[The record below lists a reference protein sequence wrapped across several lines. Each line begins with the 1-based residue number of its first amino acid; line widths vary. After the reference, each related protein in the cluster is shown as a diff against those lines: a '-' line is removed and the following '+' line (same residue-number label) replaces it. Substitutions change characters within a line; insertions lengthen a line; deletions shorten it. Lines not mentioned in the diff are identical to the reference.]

1 MLQDL
6 LEFIITAKKA
16 TYVGSGAAA
25 VSSRQGSHDLTF
37 ETLPFVYRDSYFGGA
52 DFIGQEVVWQNHEPI
67 WAMNYYGYILRPDLI
82 TPTQAGNTLKAALA
96 QPHAQG
102 RLLDN
107 FEFNNYKITSQG
119 NISRFDGVEMITV
132 DGALAYQLDYHGG
145 LIKP

>member
-6 LEFIITAKKA
+6 HEFIISAKKA
-16 TYVGSGAAA
+16 TYVGSGGATAP
-25 VSSRQGSHDLTF
+25 SRQGSLDLIY
-37 ETLPFVYRDSYFGGA
+37 EAPPFVYRDSYFGGT
-52 DFIGQEVVWQNHEPI
+52 DFIGQEVVWQKIEPI

-82 TPTQAGNTLKAALA
+82 TPTHAGNTLKAALSL
-96 QPHAQG
+96 PHAQG

-107 FEFNNYKITSQG
+107 FEFRNYKITSQG
-119 NISRFDGVEMITV
+119 DISRFVGVEIITV